1 MKYDSILT
9 RAELDGVS
17 LPPIDPGHAAQYRA
31 KATMARQ
38 RAETASS
45 GNMRQLLLNDSKLWD
60 RMARYEEA
68 ARPSVSRRGVVIHLA
83 RG

>member
-1 MKYDSILT
+1 MKYNST
-9 RAELDGVS
+9 NMNSVS
-17 LPPIDPGHAAQYRA
+17 LPPIDPGRAGQYRA

-45 GNMRQLLLNDSKLWD
+45 GNLRKLLLNDSKLWD

-68 ARPSVSRRGVVIHLA
+68 AMPSVSRRGVVIHLA

>member
-1 MKYDSILT
+1 MKYNST
-9 RAELDGVS
+9 NAELDSVS
-17 LPPIDPGHAAQYRA
+17 LPPIDPGRAGQYRA

-45 GNMRQLLLNDSKLWD
+45 GNLRKLLLNDSKLWD

-68 ARPSVSRRGVVIHLA
+68 AAFGSRQRPTLTA
-83 RG
+83 P